1 VAFTASMLYCVAFM
15 FGIVTV
21 LGKRLNESSCTCLAL
36 VEIILV
42 RRLLNGTAGF
52 CAKETCTSNKHSH
65 SKNILINLN
74 GGVYSRMDKVNI
86 YCVRP

>member
-1 VAFTASMLYCVAFM
+1 MV
-15 FGIVTV
+15 GIVTV
-21 LGKRLNESSCTCLAL
+21 LGKMLSESNCTCMVL

-65 SKNILINLN
+65 SKSILINLN
-74 GGVYSRMDKVNI
+74 GGV
-86 YCVRP
+86 